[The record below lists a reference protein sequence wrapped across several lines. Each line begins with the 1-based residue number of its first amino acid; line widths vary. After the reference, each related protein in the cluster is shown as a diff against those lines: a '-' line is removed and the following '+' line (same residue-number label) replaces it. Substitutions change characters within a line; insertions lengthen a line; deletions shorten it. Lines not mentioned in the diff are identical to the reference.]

1 MRPLLA
7 LCAAAL
13 LAAPVCAQEF
23 RPPDES
29 AAPNGTRLGLYG
41 FGVRTGV
48 DFTRRGRLAL
58 GASLDFGQLFT
69 AQLRLRPVGE
79 VSVFNG
85 PNTYVGALDAIYLFT
100 PPDAV
105 ARPYAGIGAALVG
118 GERCS
123 ADPDCPALWLNVVV
137 GFELRFRPTFN
148 WMLEYHGMNLLRE
161 NRILIGLTTRS
172 GG

>member
-1 MRPLLA
+1 MRLL
-7 LCAAAL
+7 LPVCAAVL
-13 LAAPVCAQEF
+13 LAAPVSAQEF
-23 RPPDES
+23 RPPDEG
-29 AAPNGTRLGLYG
+29 APASGTRLGLYG
-41 FGVRTGV
+41 FGVRSGV

-69 AQLRLRPVGE
+69 ARLRLRPVAE
-79 VSVFNG
+79 LSVFNG
-85 PNTYVGALDAIYLFT
+85 PNTYVGAVDVIYLFT

-105 ARPYAGIGAALVG
+105 ARPYAGLGAALAG
-118 GERCS
+118 GARCS
-123 ADPDCPALWLNVVV
+123 ADPDCPALWLNVVL

-148 WMLEYHGMNLLRE
+148 WLLEYHGMDLLRE